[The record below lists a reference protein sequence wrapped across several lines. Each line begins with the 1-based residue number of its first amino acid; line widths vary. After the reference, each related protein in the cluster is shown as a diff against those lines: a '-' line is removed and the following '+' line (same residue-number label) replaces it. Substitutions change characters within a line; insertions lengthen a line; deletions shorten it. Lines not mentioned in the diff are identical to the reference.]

1 MTMYKTCS
9 EINPVH
15 AKNPEC
21 PFNCIG
27 CKYFGGISVHD
38 KDDVD
43 IECELEDN

>member
-1 MTMYKTCS
+1 MYKACS
-9 EINPVH
+9 EISPVH

-27 CKYFGGISVHD
+27 CEYFGGIHFHD
-38 KDDVD
+38 KDDVE